1 MTTAQ
6 TVTTLEELKGMVG
19 QELGIGQWFEVT
31 QERVNQFADVTGDHQ
46 FIHVDPERAKN
57 TPYCGTIAH
66 GYLTL
71 SLSLMLQRERDGI
84 QIQLPMKMA
93 VNYGLNRV
101 RFPNAVKVGKRIRS
115 RTKLLNVEEVSPG
128 VVQLTQEV
136 TIEVEGESKPAM
148 VAESLGRFYM

>member
-1 MTTAQ
+1 MTTTS
-6 TVTTLEELKGMVG
+6 TVTTLDQLKGLVG
-19 QELGIGQWFEVT
+19 QELGVGQWFEVT
-31 QERVNQFADVTGDHQ
+31 QEQVNQFADVTGDHQ
-46 FIHVDPERAKN
+46 FIHVDPERAKG
-57 TPYCGTIAH
+57 TPYGGTIAH

-71 SLSLMLQRERDGI
+71 SLMLQRERDGV

-115 RTKLLNVEEVSPG
+115 RTKVVGVEEVSPG

-136 TIEVEGESKPAM
+136 TSEVEGESKPAM
-148 VAESLGRFYM
+148 VAESLGRFYL